1 MENTSI
7 LENKEQKIYL
17 KPILVFIGC
26 FILEVVV
33 QVLAALLIPSSNPYR
48 VVLSWCIS
56 KFVPLIVI
64 IIFMRDVFKYAAQ
77 GVKKHTGRFFLILV
91 VGFIAFYAVE
101 LGTSYYSMFMDKIFG
116 TGEATNQSSIIEIF
130 KSNQTTANYVILFFT
145 IVIFAPILEEL
156 EFRVCVF
163 EGLKG
168 LHYSIP
174 LIISSLLFGFV
185 HMASLIDLKEWAYF
199 PMYALPGFAMGLI
212 YYFSGRNVFTNLF
225 CHMGINLISFIQI
238 VNMINQTAGV
248 VEI

>member
-33 QVLAALLIPSSNPYR
+33 QLLAALIIPKTNTYR
-48 VVLSWCIS
+48 MVIAWGVS
-56 KFVPLIVI
+56 KVVPLVVAL
-64 IIFMRDVFKYAAQ
+64 IFMRDVFKYAAQ
-77 GVKKHTGRFFLILV
+77 SVKIHTGRFFLFLF

-101 LGTSYYSMFMDKIFG
+101 LGTSYYSMFMDKLFG

-130 KSNQTTANYVILFFT
+130 KANPTTTNYVILFLI
-145 IVIFAPILEEL
+145 IVVMAPLLEEL

-163 EGLKG
+163 EGLNG

-174 LIISSLLFGFV
+174 LIISSMLFGFV
-185 HMASLIDLKEWAYF
+185 HMASLFDAKEWAYF
-199 PMYALPGFAMGLI
+199 PMYALPGFAMGLV
-212 YYFSGRNVFTNLF
+212 YYFSGRNIFTNIF

-238 VNMINQTAGV
+238 VIMVNQTAGV